1 VKQLSALGI
10 IGGAALLIAAPFSHL
25 TGEVLVAG
33 LATVAVVALQRL
45 MRPTLAGIDHGAAQV
60 SQYG

>member
-33 LATVAVVALQRL
+33 LAIVAVV
-45 MRPTLAGIDHGAAQV
+45 HGAAQV
-60 SQYG
+60 SQCG